1 MSMGEGGGGGGRA
14 NSMYYYDDMHLGGGG
29 GGGEYRGGGSGGGYH
44 TISGYQAT
52 GGFHG
57 GGGGYQVA
65 GGGGGGG
72 SYQVVGGGGGGY
84 QVGGGGYQVGG
95 GGYQVGGGGGGS
107 YQVVGGGGGGYQMTT
122 VHTQSRAAPPPDLE
136 TMSLHSIQMQPN
148 TVAAW
153 MARDDSDGSVVSER
167 NATFPKSKQHAFY
180 TSNGIT
186 QSASSSATQLR
197 TSATLPPMRRSLSGT
212 LAQSGG
218 GMGMEESVERQY
230 SFKGPA
236 HRTISRIAQRN
247 NRMSMGSTSGGS
259 VYGGG
264 GGGGGFIMSSGSQN
278 NLGRIS
284 RAMSTKSMQSVG
296 KGLDVFDGQMTGNM
310 DLSR

>member
-1 MSMGEGGGGGGRA
+1 
-14 NSMYYYDDMHLGGGG
+14 
-29 GGGEYRGGGSGGGYH
+29 
-44 TISGYQAT
+44 
-52 GGFHG
+52 
-57 GGGGYQVA
+57 
-65 GGGGGGG
+65 
-72 SYQVVGGGGGGY
+72 
-84 QVGGGGYQVGG
+84 
-95 GGYQVGGGGGGS
+95 
-107 YQVVGGGGGGYQMTT
+107 
-122 VHTQSRAAPPPDLE
+122 
-136 TMSLHSIQMQPN
+136 MQPN